1 MNLRPV
7 HTIGLTAILLLVAG
21 TAAVISQPETLTGVS
36 VAFIQKQEQENAVLT
51 PCSRFTEGYM
61 QLPFATGNFAQWPTL
76 YHEKAGAVV
85 EEHLQSFLKPAKC
98 DATTGAEALPAGPK
112 LQELARMLPSWKN
125 ATVSQT
131 EVGAVLLEYLRA
143 YDGLNVLSST
153 SRDTD
158 GALSAI
164 FAALN
169 IDAGLYSLDDG
180 IQNLAFHFARA
191 QNALGACI
199 DVVLSEMGGYFWVNK
214 SGVMRFESRAS
225 RVGGYGS
232 PDATWG
238 DGTSIVPLRAAYE
251 YDSSELATSVT
262 VRPTLFLANSDAVEV
277 LRFTR
282 SKDNRPASA

>member
-143 YDGLNVLSST
+143 YECALQERLYFLHPDALEELKGRLQNAGAESEVIDISDLIAEVSEEDKTITREYATARPTLHRALTIVGGLGRLLPLHGELQCIE
-153 SRDTD
+153 R
-158 GALSAI
+158 A
-164 FAALN
+164 
-169 IDAGLYSLDDG
+169 SLD
-180 IQNLAFHFARA
+180 IRNAL
-191 QNALGACI
+191 ALGA
-199 DVVLSEMGGYFWVNK
+199 E
-214 SGVMRFESRAS
+214 AS
-225 RVGGYGS
+225 ACLPRIWNAK
-232 PDATWG
+232 D
-238 DGTSIVPLRAAYE
+238 PLR
-251 YDSSELATSVT
+251 DLQ
-262 VRPTLFLANSDAVEV
+262 P
-277 LRFTR
+277 
-282 SKDNRPASA
+282 